1 VLLQESEIDGTE
13 EGAKMNEKIN
23 PGFSRATSCSQGK
36 TKYVLEDVFWVPI
49 SNCSSRH
56 FTLPAFIE
64 PHSKKPVIGE
74 VSGSDE
80 SETLAS
86 GTAASLVQR
95 PANLSRVRPRSAQ
108 SRDQRGHAAVT
119 DEEKH

>member
-1 VLLQESEIDGTE
+1 LQESEIDATE

-23 PGFSRATSCSQGK
+23 PGFSKAASCSQGK

-56 FTLPAFIE
+56 FTLPALIE
-64 PHSKKPVIGE
+64 PHSKKPDIGE

-80 SETLAS
+80 SETWAS
-86 GTAASLVQR
+86 GAAASPVQQ
-95 PANLSRVRPRSAQ
+95 PQNLSRARARFGQ
-108 SRDQRGHAAVT
+108 TTDQRGRVTVT
-119 DEEKH
+119 DGEKL